1 MIKRFS
7 PILVGVALTA
17 CGEFGPLEELP
28 RELSVAETKLVEADN
43 RFALKLFREVNLQ
56 SDAGT
61 NTFIS
66 PLSVGMAL
74 GMTYNGA
81 AGTTRDA
88 MQQTLELQDM
98 SIDEV
103 NEAYQSLITLLRDLD
118 PSVDFLLANS
128 IWYDQDAAIV
138 PAFLDV
144 TQRYFDAQVTA
155 LDFADPGAADVINAW
170 VNAQTQGRIPDIVT
184 PPIDP
189 QMIMYLINAIYFK
202 GAWTYQ
208 FDPDRTTDR
217 SFRLADGSTVTV
229 PTMLH
234 EAEVPVRVFQGQDV
248 TVVDLSYGAEAWSMT
263 IVVPT
268 DPTATETLAGE
279 LTRERWNGWVAS
291 LDSTDLFVHL
301 PKFTLEYEI
310 ELNDVLKALGM
321 EIAFDPG
328 MADFSNLYAGP
339 WNAFISEVKHKTFVE
354 VNEEGTE
361 AAAATSV
368 GIGVTSAPPM
378 VLVDRPFLFAIRENL
393 SGTILFMGKIMD
405 PRG

>member
-7 PILVGVALTA
+7 PILVGAALTA
-17 CGEFGPLEELP
+17 CGEFGPIENLP
-28 RELSVAETKLVEADN
+28 RELSVAESKLVDADN
-43 RFALKLFREVNLQ
+43 SFALKLFQEVNLQ
-56 SDAGT
+56 EDPGT
-61 NTFIS
+61 NVFIS

-88 MQQTLELQDM
+88 MQQTLELQGM
-98 SIDEV
+98 TIDEV
-103 NEAYQSLITLLRDLD
+103 NEAYQSLIALLRNLD

-128 IWYDQDAAIV
+128 IWYRENTAVV

-155 LDFADPGAADVINAW
+155 LDFSDPAAADLINAW
-170 VNAQTQGRIPDIVT
+170 VNTQTQGRIAEIVT

-189 QMIMYLINAIYFK
+189 LMLMYLINAIYFK

-208 FDPDRTTDR
+208 FDADLTTNR
-217 SFRLADGSTVTV
+217 PFTLPDGSETSV
-229 PTMLH
+229 PTMTH
-234 EAEVPVRVFQGQDV
+234 ENEIPVKVHFGESL
-248 TVVDLSYGAEAWSMT
+248 TVADLSYGAEAWSMT
-263 IVVPT
+263 VVVPS
-268 DPTATETLAGE
+268 DPTRIDVLASA
-279 LTRERWNGWVAS
+279 LTQEIWDGWVAS
-291 LDSTDLFVHL
+291 LDSNELFVRM

-310 ELNDVLKALGM
+310 SLNDVLKALGM
-321 EIAFDPG
+321 TIAFEPG
-328 MADFSNLYAGP
+328 QADFTNLYTGP
-339 WNAFISEVKHKTFVE
+339 GEAYITEVKHKTFVD

-361 AAAATSV
+361 AAAVTSV
-368 GIGVTSAPPM
+368 GIGVTSIPQM

-393 SGTILFMGKIMD
+393 SGTILFMGKIVD

>member
-7 PILVGVALTA
+7 PILVGVALAA
-17 CGEFGPLEELP
+17 CGEFGPIESLP

-56 SDAGT
+56 SDPGT
-61 NTFIS
+61 NVFIS

-88 MQQTLELQDM
+88 MQQALELQGM
-98 SIDEV
+98 TIDEV
-103 NEAYQSLITLLRDLD
+103 NEAYQSLILLLRELD

-128 IWYDQDAAIV
+128 IWYHEDAAIV

-155 LDFADPGAADVINAW
+155 LDFSDPGAADVINAW
-170 VNAQTQGRIPDIVT
+170 VNTQTQGRIPDIVT
-184 PPIDP
+184 APIDP
-189 QMIMYLINAIYFK
+189 ELIMYLINAIYFK

-208 FDPDRTTDR
+208 FDADLTTSR
-217 SFRLADGSTVTV
+217 AFTLADGSQTSV
-229 PTMLH
+229 PTMTH
-234 EAEVPVRVFQGQDV
+234 EDEIPVGVYLGESF
-248 TVVDLSYGAEAWSMT
+248 TVADLSYGAEAWSMT
-263 IVVPT
+263 IVVPR
-268 DPTATETLAGE
+268 DPTTIDDLASALTQAT
-279 LTRERWNGWVAS
+279 WNGWVAS
-291 LDSTDLFVHL
+291 LDSTESHVLL

-321 EIAFDPG
+321 EIAFDPFQ
-328 MADFSNLYAGP
+328 ADFSNLYAGP
-339 WNAFISEVKHKTFVE
+339 WNAYISEVKHKTFVE

-368 GIGVTSAPPM
+368 GIGVTSAPRM

-393 SGTILFMGKIMD
+393 SGTILFMGKIVD
-405 PRG
+405 PR

>member
-1 MIKRFS
+1 MKRFS
-7 PILVGVALTA
+7 PVLVGAALAA
-17 CGEFGPLEELP
+17 CGEFGPLEDLP
-28 RELSVAETKLVEADN
+28 RDLSVAETKLVEADN

-56 SDAGT
+56 ADPGT
-61 NTFIS
+61 NIFIS

-88 MQQTLELQDM
+88 MQQTLELQGM
-98 SIDEV
+98 TIDEV
-103 NEAYQSLITLLRDLD
+103 NEAYRSLILLLRDLD

-128 IWYDQDAAIV
+128 IWYHETASIV
-138 PAFLDV
+138 PTFLDI

-170 VNAQTQGRIPDIVT
+170 VNTQTQGRIPDIVT

-189 QMIMYLINAIYFK
+189 EMIMYLINAIYFK

-208 FDPDRTTDR
+208 FDTDRTMNRAFT
-217 SFRLADGSTVTV
+217 LANGSQTSV
-229 PTMLH
+229 PTMTH
-234 EAEVPVRVFQGQDV
+234 EDEIPVEVYYGESL
-248 TVVDLSYGAEAWSMT
+248 TVADLSYGAEAWSMT
-263 IVVPT
+263 IVVPR
-268 DPTATETLAGE
+268 DPATIDDMARTLTQA
-279 LTRERWNGWVAS
+279 TWNGWIAS
-291 LDSTDLFVHL
+291 LDSTESFVHL

-321 EIAFDPG
+321 EIAFAPLQ
-328 MADFSNLYAGP
+328 ADFSNLYAGP
-339 WNAFISEVKHKTFVE
+339 WNAYISEVKHKTFVE

-368 GIGVTSAPPM
+368 GIGVVSAPRM
-378 VLVDRPFLFAIRENL
+378 IFVDRPFLFAIRERF
-393 SGTILFMGKIMD
+393 SGTILFMGKVMD